1 MEYLPVGKRTRSQRA
16 KLLMEQNKRARLA
29 AKREWKKKKD
39 GIFEGKIGINDEK
52 LMEGSEAMV
61 IDEEE
66 FLKGVHKFNES
77 EKNSQIHDLGCVKK
91 EVFDDDHGKGV
102 MMMDDVND
110 GESDDSLKI
119 LGERWNPLGLDCD
132 NDDDD
137 DVEDVHDDGCHPL
150 DVKISHDDDEMK
162 GDEVREGG
170 NCEEKDDD
178 FEGLSSE
185 EDDVEMDKDF
195 VGKEDESS
203 SSSDEYSSS
212 ECSVIEVD
220 ENDDVL
226 LHYYDDDDD
235 GIDELSDNDD
245 DDKRKDRNCD
255 SELKKSVSIEKEEE
269 EVGKIKGQVSGEMR
283 KRGRPRKYNNTAEAE
298 AKVESLPMNKSG
310 KNTAEVE
317 YQPMNKNV
325 KNRVELESP
334 SIKNRVKKSTKDN
347 ELQISILNSILEGR
361 DKGID
366 ENLADTSDYYL
377 PLKFK
382 FGVEKLVVHEKSEDE
397 LEIESLFNDLDYSLR
412 ACNIGADKSTVY
424 NNNVDSEDVPS
435 NDAIS
440 QEELCAKGKHY
451 LIHDDEIGVI
461 CKFCSYV
468 HLEIKHVMPDFN
480 KDPFGRGNRRDY
492 GRFMYDNSM
501 ACDGF
506 QFQDSSYDRQGDH
519 FSPSDDI
526 QGTVWDLVPGVKRS
540 LYPHQ
545 RDGFEF
551 IWKNIAGGIKIDEL
565 VEPTAASGLG
575 GCIICHA
582 PGTGKTR
589 LAVVFV
595 QSFMK
600 QYQMANPLIIAPCV
614 MLRAWEEEFARWKV
628 DIPFFNLNENELSG
642 KEDPEILTYARDI
655 KNDKTIR
662 FIKLSTWALG
672 KGVLGV
678 SYTLF
683 GKLAGE
689 EGTNKE
695 VREILL
701 TKPGILVLDEGHI
714 PRNEKSNIW
723 NVLSQIS
730 TKRRV
735 ILSGTPFQNNFEEL
749 HNTIALVREEIG
761 SPILSAY
768 YEQDDRRIE
777 ELKKRIT
784 PFVHVHKGE
793 ILRERLKG
801 LFHSLVMLKP
811 SNLQK
816 RCFQHLSGRRL
827 NRFLY
832 DNLVSITSVHPSI
845 FCDENVKT
853 PNFVNDA
860 LMDLLKKHITDLD
873 AGVKTRF
880 LVELI
885 KLSKGEKVLVFGQY
899 IPPLNFIADLLKAA
913 FGWNMG
919 SELLYMHGKQ
929 DMKERQSMI
938 RLFNDPGSEAR
949 VLLASIKACGEGI
962 HLVGASRVV
971 LLDVVWNPSVER
983 QAISRAYRL
992 GQERDVFVY
1001 HLITSET
1008 REEDKYQRQATKE
1021 RLSELMFSSEESV
1034 EKVNTSSRIS
1044 EDRVLEEMIL
1054 HEKTKPMFAKVI
1066 YHPKA
1071 DNLIE
1076 SFSMDS

>member
-1 MEYLPVGKRTRSQRA
+1 M
-16 KLLMEQNKRARLA
+16 LMEQNKRARLA

-39 GIFEGKIGINDEK
+39 GIFEGKIGIKDEN

-66 FLKGVHKFNES
+66 FLKGFQKLKES
-77 EKNSQIHDLGCVKK
+77 EKNSQIQDLGFVKK
-91 EVFDDDHGKGV
+91 EVFDDDVDHGKGV

-110 GESDDSLKI
+110 GESDDSLQI
-119 LGERWNPLGLDCD
+119 LGERWNPLGLD
-132 NDDDD
+132 DDDG
-137 DVEDVHDDGCHPL
+137 EDVHDDGCHPL
-150 DVKISHDDDEMK
+150 TIEINSDDDDDVNDDGNGDGEMK
-162 GDEVREGG
+162 GDEVKEGG
-170 NCEEKDDD
+170 NCEEKVDDGGDVDDVVYD

-185 EDDVEMDKDF
+185 EDDVELDKDF

-203 SSSDEYSSS
+203 SSSDVYSSS
-212 ECSVIEVD
+212 ECSVIE
-220 ENDDVL
+220 
-226 LHYYDDDDD
+226 
-235 GIDELSDNDD
+235 
-245 DDKRKDRNCD
+245 
-255 SELKKSVSIEKEEE
+255 EEE
-269 EVGKIKGQVSGEMR
+269 EVGKMKGQLSGEKR
-283 KRGRPRKYNNTAEAE
+283 KRGRPRKN
-298 AKVESLPMNKSG
+298 

-325 KNRVELESP
+325 KNTAELESP
-334 SIKNRVKKSTKDN
+334 SIKNRVKKSTKDT
-347 ELQISILNSILEGR
+347 ELQISILNTILEGG
-361 DKGID
+361 DKGIG
-366 ENLADTSDYYL
+366 ENLPDTSDFYL

-397 LEIESLFNDLDYSLR
+397 LEVESLFNDLDYALR
-412 ACNIGADKSTVY
+412 ACNIGADKPTVY
-424 NNNVDSEDVPS
+424 NNDGDSEDVPS
-435 NDAIS
+435 DDAIS

-480 KDPFGRGNRRDY
+480 KDPFGMGNRRDY
-492 GRFMYDNSM
+492 GRFLYNNSM

-506 QFQDSSYDRQGDH
+506 QFHDSSYDRQGDH

-526 QGTVWDLVPGVKRS
+526 QGTVWDLVPGVKRN

-565 VEPTAASGLG
+565 LEPTASGLG

-600 QYQMANPLIIAPCV
+600 QYQMANPLIIAPSV
-614 MLRAWEEEFARWKV
+614 MLRAWEEEFAKWKF
-628 DIPFFNLNENELSG
+628 DIPFFNLNENELYG
-642 KEDPEILTYARDI
+642 KEDPEIQTYARDT

-662 FIKLSTWALG
+662 YIKLLTWALG

-678 SYTLF
+678 SYCLF
-683 GKLAGE
+683 AKLAGE
-689 EGTNKE
+689 EGTNKK

-723 NVLSQIS
+723 KVLSQIS

-761 SPILSAY
+761 TPILSAY

-777 ELKKRIT
+777 ELKKRIK

-801 LFHSLVMLKP
+801 LFHSLIMLKP

-816 RCFQHLSGRRL
+816 RCFQHLAGKRL

-860 LMDLLKKHITDLD
+860 LMDLLKKHKTDLN
-873 AGVKTRF
+873 AGIKTRF

-885 KLSKGEKVLVFGQY
+885 KLSKGERVLVFGQY
-899 IPPLNFIADLLKAA
+899 IPPLIFIADLLKAA

-938 RLFNDPGSEAR
+938 RLFNDPKSEAR

-992 GQERDVFVY
+992 GQEKDVFVY

-1008 REEDKYQRQATKE
+1008 REEEKYQRQATKE

-1034 EKVNTSSRIS
+1034 EKMNTRSRIS

-1054 HEKTKPMFAKVI
+1054 HEKTKPMFVKVI
-1066 YHPKA
+1066 YQPKA